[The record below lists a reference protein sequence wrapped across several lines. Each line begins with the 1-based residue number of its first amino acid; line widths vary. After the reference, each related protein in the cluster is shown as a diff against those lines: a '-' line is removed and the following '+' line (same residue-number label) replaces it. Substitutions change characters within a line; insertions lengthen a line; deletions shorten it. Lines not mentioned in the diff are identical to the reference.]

1 MAKYNLYHG
10 EFTCHVC
17 KTAVKTLRSYPDTKE
32 LTWMCIDKHLSTVDL
47 NTKKKR
53 EDFEREERE

>member
-10 EFTCHVC
+10 TFVCHTC
-17 KTAVKTLRSYPDTKE
+17 KAEVKTLRLYAQTKE
-32 LTWMCIDKHLSTVDL
+32 MTWMCPEKHVSKVDL

-53 EDFEREERE
+53 EDYEREERE